1 MAETVILTE
10 EVKETLNEVC
20 NDYYDC
26 NQAYKVAE
34 TNKKMYT
41 DTIKKIFA
49 DNDITTYTTDIGV
62 KASVSTTN
70 KVSYNE
76 DKLIEYLK
84 SLGVPDVVKTKE
96 YVDMEALESAIYHG
110 QVEAKDLAPFKED
123 HYVYTLRVTKPKR
136 LVENA

>member
-1 MAETVILTE
+1 MADTIILTE

-49 DNDITTYTTDIGV
+49 DNDINTYTTDIGV
-62 KASVSTTN
+62 KATVSTTN

-84 SLGVPDVVKTKE
+84 SLGVPDIVKTKE

-123 HYVYTLRVTKPKR
+123 HYINTLRVTKPKR
-136 LVENA
+136 LVE